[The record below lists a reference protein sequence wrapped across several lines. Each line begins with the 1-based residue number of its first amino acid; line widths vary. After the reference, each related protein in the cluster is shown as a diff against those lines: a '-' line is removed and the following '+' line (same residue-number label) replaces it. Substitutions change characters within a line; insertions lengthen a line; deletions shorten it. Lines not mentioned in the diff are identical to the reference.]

1 MELRFVEA
9 IALGIV
15 VGEMMRIAESVMR
28 QCVFQD
34 SWDLWLHYNIRMMTD
49 FPKDEEY
56 EQ

>member
-9 IALGIV
+9 IALDV
-15 VGEMMRIAESVMR
+15 VGEMMRIVESVTS
-28 QCVFQD
+28 QCVFQV